1 MFNIRKNK
9 TLSLQYKI
17 RKNSNVYRK
26 WMEFI
31 LSINNGK
38 DNEPIE
44 IGTLSLTFVMKTRF
58 NLQEKFL
65 MTSQIKN
72 FRNQRPQRVI
82 KKTRKIR
89 AMKILTMLMWRQ
101 VR

>member
-1 MFNIRKNK
+1 
-9 TLSLQYKI
+9 
-17 RKNSNVYRK
+17 
-26 WMEFI
+26 MEFI

-89 AMKILTMLMWRQ
+89 AMKILTMLMSRQ